1 MSNKAHKSFFM
12 PILCRF
18 SSNDVVVK
26 PCKVPGSSSTDPSSP
41 KLSCIGQIKKR
52 STNTSNDNNNNY
64 RAKSSSVHS
73 ESYIKLH
80 KLFSSKNLITPA
92 IDTISIN
99 NSTSKRVM
107 HRRSKS
113 CNSRGRT
120 TPIESKKYYTSST
133 RDDHDIM
140 RAVVAKELDPPLP
153 VVKCSRRDQ
162 DLNVNLWKRRGFE
175 MKSLQIQPIQVNM
188 DRNSFS
194 SNSEFSLPTLAT
206 TFS

>member
-1 MSNKAHKSFFM
+1 M
-12 PILCRF
+12 PIICRF
-18 SSNDVVVK
+18 STNDVVK
-26 PCKVPGSSSTDPSSP
+26 PCKIPDSSSTDPSSP

-52 STNTSNDNNNNY
+52 STNINNNENNNY
-64 RAKSSSVHS
+64 RAKSSVHS
-73 ESYIKLH
+73 DSYIKLH
-80 KLFSSKNLITPA
+80 KLFSGKNLISPA

-113 CNSRGRT
+113 CNARGRT

-140 RAVVAKELDPPLP
+140 RVVVAKELDPPLP

-175 MKSLQIQPIQVNM
+175 IKSLQIQPIQVTM
-188 DRNSFS
+188 DRKSFS
-194 SNSEFSLPTLAT
+194 SNIYSLPTLAT
-206 TFS
+206 FS